1 MYATERQL
9 EIRAIARERGRVEV
23 KELADRLGVT
33 PETVRRD
40 LTLLERRG
48 VLRRV
53 HGGAIAVER
62 LAIEPAVADR
72 ETRMSEAKQRIARA
86 ALDELPDGGA
96 IAVDAGTTTAQLVA
110 LMPADR
116 ELTVVTHGVHLAIAL
131 AALPGITLH
140 LLGGQLRGRTLAAVG
155 AWAEQQLADVH
166 VDVAFVGANGVTVEE
181 GITTPDLAEARIKRA
196 LVRAASR
203 TVILADHTKFGLVDF
218 ARVTPLADVDT
229 LITDTGLDAE
239 AAAEIEATGCRVV
252 RA

>member
-9 EIRAIARERGRVEV
+9 EIRAIAREHGRVEV